1 VELRAST
8 LRAVLPDGVHRLELP
23 TPFAIG
29 PVSCYVL
36 RGEPLTLVDPGPL
49 REKTSAA
56 LDAGLRALGLAVE
69 DAELVIVTHQ
79 HHDHAGLAADVVRR
93 SGARLAT
100 SPRLAAYLAGYDRAM
115 DRDDAYSVA
124 MMRRHG
130 IDDDVRGTLDDIS
143 RSFRRYCEGATV
155 DVVVGDGEQI
165 VAGGRAFT
173 AFERPGH
180 SPTDTIFADADG
192 VLIGGDH
199 LLEKVSSNP
208 IAHVPIDDRDPVD
221 VATRDPRRALVEY
234 LASMR
239 ATAAMDVSIVLP
251 GHGEPFAD
259 PRALVASREEMHARR
274 ARRILRAVDG
284 TRTAADMI
292 AALWRALPVTQ
303 HYLALSEVLGH
314 LDVLEADGFVR
325 ALERDDGVVIWTRP
339 PTPDHRR
346 VRAARAAA

>member
-1 VELRAST
+1 
-8 LRAVLPDGVHRLELP
+8 VLPDGVHRLELP

-36 RGEPLTLVDPGPL
+36 RGDPLTLVDPGPL
-49 REKTSAA
+49 RGKTRVA
-56 LDAGLRALGLAVE
+56 LEDGLRALGLRVE
-69 DAELVIVTHQ
+69 DAELVVVTHQ
-79 HHDHAGLAADVVRR
+79 HHDHAGLAAEVVRR

-100 SPRLAAYLAGYDRAM
+100 IPTLAAYLADYDGAM
-115 DRDDAYSVA
+115 DRDDTYAVA

-155 DVVVGDGEQI
+155 DAVVGDGEQI
-165 VAGGRAFT
+165 VAGGRTFT

-180 SPTDTIFADADG
+180 SPTDTIFLDG
-192 VLIGGDH
+192 DGLLIGGDH
-199 LLEKVSSNP
+199 LLAKVSSNP
-208 IAHVPIDDRDPVD
+208 IAHVPIDDRDPVEL
-221 VATRDPRRALVEY
+221 ATRDRRRALVEY

-239 ATAAMDVSIVLP
+239 ATAAMDVALVLP

-259 PRALVASREEMHARR
+259 HRALVASREEMHARR

-292 AALWRALPVTQ
+292 AVLWRALPVTQ

-314 LDVLEADGFVR
+314 LDILEADGLVR
-325 ALERDDGVVIWTRP
+325 AVERHDGVVVWERAT
-339 PTPDHRR
+339 
-346 VRAARAAA
+346 AARAAA